1 MSQKQDLLFC
11 KIAIANGRVS
21 EDQAKK
27 CLAIANKREQETG
40 RRPTIGSVFSK
51 YNLMGKQ
58 EVKFVYEAVYK
69 RTGMPAPMAGA
80 PAAGAP
86 AAGGGR
92 GGRPRKPSFADEARQ
107 RRVDPNVLWL
117 GVAFGVIFLG
127 IVVALVVMFVTHSGP
142 DKPGEG
148 GAPAIAA
155 PAGAAGTP
163 AGTAAGGAGAPAGTA
178 AGGAAGA
185 AAGGAPGTAPAAPAG
200 MSEDHRRLIRQ
211 RLTDARHASLTDAVK
226 ALGMLNTL
234 KSAIDDKKIV
244 VDPGLMNELNSEI
257 KHLKAG
263 DSGSDDEGPDDAGPD
278 SAIDDL

>member
-69 RTGMPAPMAGA
+69 RTGMPVPT
-80 PAAGAP
+80 AGAP

-92 GGRPRKPSFADEARQ
+92 GGRTRKPSFADETRQ

-142 DKPGEG
+142 DKPGEE

-155 PAGAAGTP
+155 PAGTP
-163 AGTAAGGAGAPAGTA
+163 AGTAAGGAGAPAGA
-178 AGGAAGA
+178 AAGA
-185 AAGGAPGTAPAAPAG
+185 AAGGAPGAALAASG
-200 MSEDHRRLIRQ
+200 EMREDHRRLIRQ

-263 DSGSDDEGPDDAGPD
+263 DSGSEAEGPDDAGLD
-278 SAIDDL
+278 SGVDDL

>member
-69 RTGMPAPMAGA
+69 RTGMPVPM
-80 PAAGAP
+80 AGAP

-92 GGRPRKPSFADEARQ
+92 GGKTRKPSFADEARQ

-142 DKPGEG
+142 DKPGED

-163 AGTAAGGAGAPAGTA
+163 AGTAAGGAGAPAG
-178 AGGAAGA
+178 A

-200 MSEDHRRLIRQ
+200 MREDHRRLIRQ
-211 RLTDARHASLTDAVK
+211 RLTDARHASLTDATK

-234 KSAIDDKKIV
+234 KSTIDDKKIV

-278 SAIDDL
+278 SALDDL

>member
-40 RRPTIGSVFSK
+40 RRPSIGSVFSK

-58 EVKFVYEAVYK
+58 EVKFVYEAVQK
-69 RTGMPAPMAGA
+69 RTGMPVPM
-80 PAAGAP
+80 AGAP

-92 GGRPRKPSFADEARQ
+92 AAKSRKPSFADEARQ

-127 IVVALVVMFVTHSGP
+127 IVVALVIMFATHSGP
-142 DKPGEG
+142 DKPGED
-148 GAPAIAA
+148 GAPAVAA

-163 AGTAAGGAGAPAGTA
+163 AGTAAGGAGTPAAGAPAAGTA
-178 AGGAAGA
+178 GGT
-185 AAGGAPGTAPAAPAG
+185 PGSAPAAPTG
-200 MSEDHRRLIRQ
+200 MREDHRRLIRQ

-234 KSAIDDKKIV
+234 KSTIDDKKIV
-244 VDPGLMNELNSEI
+244 VDSGLMNELNSEI
-257 KHLKAG
+257 KHLKDG
-263 DSGSDDEGPDDAGPD
+263 DSGSDDEGADDAGLD
-278 SAIDDL
+278 SGLDDF

>member
-40 RRPTIGSVFSK
+40 RRPSIGSVFSK

-58 EVKFVYEAVYK
+58 EVKFVYEAVQK
-69 RTGMPAPMAGA
+69 RTGMPVPM
-80 PAAGAP
+80 AGAP

-92 GGRPRKPSFADEARQ
+92 GGKVRKPSFADEARQ

-127 IVVALVVMFVTHSGP
+127 IVVALVIMFATHSGP
-142 DKPGEG
+142 DKPGED
-148 GAPAIAA
+148 GAPAVAA
-155 PAGAAGTP
+155 PAGTAGTP
-163 AGTAAGGAGAPAGTA
+163 AGTAAGGAGTPAAGAPAAGTA
-178 AGGAAGA
+178 GGT
-185 AAGGAPGTAPAAPAG
+185 PGSAPAAPTG
-200 MSEDHRRLIRQ
+200 MREDHRRLIRQ

-234 KSAIDDKKIV
+234 KSTIEDKKIV
-244 VDPGLMNELNSEI
+244 VDSGLMNELNSEI
-257 KHLKAG
+257 KHLKDG
-263 DSGSDDEGPDDAGPD
+263 DSGSDDGGADDAGLD
-278 SAIDDL
+278 SGLDDF

>member
-40 RRPTIGSVFSK
+40 RRPSIGSVFSK

-69 RTGMPAPMAGA
+69 RTGMPVPM
-80 PAAGAP
+80 AGAP

-92 GGRPRKPSFADEARQ
+92 GGKVRKPSFADEARQ

-127 IVVALVVMFVTHSGP
+127 IVVALVIMFATHSGP
-142 DKPGEG
+142 DKPGED
-148 GAPAIAA
+148 GAPAVAA

-163 AGTAAGGAGAPAGTA
+163 AGTAAGGAGTPAAGAPAAGTA
-178 AGGAAGA
+178 GGT
-185 AAGGAPGTAPAAPAG
+185 PGSAPAAPTG
-200 MSEDHRRLIRQ
+200 MREDHRRLIRQ

-234 KSAIDDKKIV
+234 KSTIEDKKIV
-244 VDPGLMNELNSEI
+244 VDSGLMNELNSEI
-257 KHLKAG
+257 KHLKDG
-263 DSGSDDEGPDDAGPD
+263 DSGSDDGGADDAGLD
-278 SAIDDL
+278 SGLDDF

>member
-40 RRPTIGSVFSK
+40 RRPTIGSIFSK

-69 RTGMPAPMAGA
+69 RTGMPVPT
-80 PAAGAP
+80 AGAP

-92 GGRPRKPSFADEARQ
+92 GGRTRKPSFADETRQ

-127 IVVALVVMFVTHSGP
+127 IVIALVVMFVTHSGP
-142 DKPGEG
+142 DKPGEE

-155 PAGAAGTP
+155 PEGAAGTP
-163 AGTAAGGAGAPAGTA
+163 AGTAAGGAGAPAGA
-178 AGGAAGA
+178 AAGAAGA
-185 AAGGAPGTAPAAPAG
+185 AGGTPGAAPAVSG
-200 MSEDHRRLIRQ
+200 EMREDHRRLIRQ
-211 RLTDARHASLTDAVK
+211 RLTDARHASLTDATK

-234 KSAIDDKKIV
+234 KSTIDDKKIV

-257 KHLKAG
+257 KHLTTG
-263 DSGSDDEGPDDAGPD
+263 DSGSDDEGPDDAGLD
-278 SAIDDL
+278 SGVDDL

>member
-69 RTGMPAPMAGA
+69 RTGMQAPM
-80 PAAGAP
+80 AGAP

-92 GGRPRKPSFADEARQ
+92 GGRVRKPSFSDDARP
-107 RRVDPNVLWL
+107 RRVDPNALWL

-127 IVVALVVMFVTHSGP
+127 IVVTLVVMFVTHSGP
-142 DKPGEG
+142 DKPGED
-148 GAPAIAA
+148 GASAIAA
-155 PAGAAGTP
+155 PEGA
-163 AGTAAGGAGAPAGTA
+163 AGAPAGTTA
-178 AGGAAGA
+178 GEAGAPAGG

-200 MSEDHRRLIRQ
+200 MREDHRRLIRQ
-211 RLTDARHASLTDAVK
+211 RLTDARHASLTDATK
-226 ALGMLNTL
+226 ALGMLKTL
-234 KSAIDDKKIV
+234 KSTIDEKKIV
-244 VDPGLMNELNSEI
+244 VDPGLMKELNSEI
-257 KHLKAG
+257 KYLETG
-263 DSGSDDEGPDDAGPD
+263 DSGSDDEGEGDAALD
-278 SAIDDL
+278 DDL

>member
-40 RRPTIGSVFSK
+40 RRPTIGSIFSK

-69 RTGMPAPMAGA
+69 RTGMPVPT
-80 PAAGAP
+80 AGAP

-92 GGRPRKPSFADEARQ
+92 GGRTRKPSFADETRQ

-127 IVVALVVMFVTHSGP
+127 IVIALVVMFVTHSGP
-142 DKPGEG
+142 DKPGED

-163 AGTAAGGAGAPAGTA
+163 AGTAAGGAGGPAGA
-178 AGGAAGA
+178 AAGA
-185 AAGGAPGTAPAAPAG
+185 AAGGAPGTAPAASG
-200 MSEDHRRLIRQ
+200 EMREDHRRLIRQ
-211 RLTDARHASLTDAVK
+211 RLTDARHASLTDATK

-234 KSAIDDKKIV
+234 KSTIDDKKIV

-263 DSGSDDEGPDDAGPD
+263 DSGSEDEGPDDAGLD
-278 SAIDDL
+278 SGIDDF

>member
-51 YNLMGKQ
+51 YNLLCKQ
-58 EVKFVYEAVYK
+58 EVKFVYEAVQK
-69 RTGMPAPMAGA
+69 RTGMQVPMAGA
-80 PAAGAP
+80 PT
-86 AAGGGR
+86 AGGGK
-92 GGRPRKPSFADEARQ
+92 GGRVRKPSFADEGRQ

-142 DKPGEG
+142 DKPGED
-148 GAPAIAA
+148 GAPSIAA

-163 AGTAAGGAGAPAGTA
+163 AGTAAGTAAGTPAGTTAGGA
-178 AGGAAGA
+178 AGGAAGTT
-185 AAGGAPGTAPAAPAG
+185 AGGTPGTAPVAPAG
-200 MSEDHRRLIRQ
+200 MREDHRRLIRQ

-226 ALGMLNTL
+226 ALGMLTTL
-234 KSAIDDKKIV
+234 KSTIEDKKIV
-244 VDPGLMNELNSEI
+244 VDSGLMNELDSEI
-257 KHLKAG
+257 KHLKDG
-263 DSGSDDEGPDDAGPD
+263 DSGSDDEGSDDAGL
-278 SAIDDL
+278 DDI

>member
-58 EVKFVYEAVYK
+58 EVKFVYEAVQK
-69 RTGMPAPMAGA
+69 RTGMPVPM
-80 PAAGAP
+80 AGAP

-92 GGRPRKPSFADEARQ
+92 AAKSRKPSFADEARQ

-127 IVVALVVMFVTHSGP
+127 IVVALVIMFVTHSGS
-142 DKPGEG
+142 DKPGEE

-155 PAGAAGTP
+155 PAGTS
-163 AGTAAGGAGAPAGTA
+163 AGTAAGGAGAPAGA
-178 AGGAAGA
+178 AADGTAGA
-185 AAGGAPGTAPAAPAG
+185 AAGGAPGTAPVVPG
-200 MSEDHRRLIRQ
+200 EMREDHRRLIRQ

-257 KHLKAG
+257 KHLKDG
-263 DSGSDDEGPDDAGPD
+263 DSGSDDGGADDAGLD
-278 SAIDDL
+278 SGLDDF

>member
-58 EVKFVYEAVYK
+58 EVKFVYEAVQK
-69 RTGMPAPMAGA
+69 RTGMPVPMAGA
-80 PAAGAP
+80 PT
-86 AAGGGR
+86 AGGGR
-92 GGRPRKPSFADEARQ
+92 GGKVRKPSFADEGRQ

-142 DKPGEG
+142 DKPGED

-163 AGTAAGGAGAPAGTA
+163 AGTAAGGAAGTPAGTPAGAA
-178 AGGAAGA
+178 AGG

-200 MSEDHRRLIRQ
+200 MREDHRRLIRQ
-211 RLTDARHASLTDAVK
+211 RLTDARHASLTDAVR

-234 KSAIDDKKIV
+234 KSTIEDKKIV
-244 VDPGLMNELNSEI
+244 VDSGLMNELNSEI
-257 KHLKAG
+257 KHLKDG
-263 DSGSDDEGPDDAGPD
+263 DSGSDAEEPDDGGL
-278 SAIDDL
+278 DDL

>member
-58 EVKFVYEAVYK
+58 EVKFVYEAVQK
-69 RTGMPAPMAGA
+69 RTGMPVPM
-80 PAAGAP
+80 AGAP

-92 GGRPRKPSFADEARQ
+92 AAKSRKPSFADEARQ

-127 IVVALVVMFVTHSGP
+127 IVVALVIMFVTHSGS
-142 DKPGEG
+142 DKPGEE

-155 PAGAAGTP
+155 PAGTS
-163 AGTAAGGAGAPAGTA
+163 AGTAAGGAGAPAGA
-178 AGGAAGA
+178 AADGTAGA
-185 AAGGAPGTAPAAPAG
+185 AAGGAPGTAPAVPG
-200 MSEDHRRLIRQ
+200 EMREDHRRLIRQ

-234 KSAIDDKKIV
+234 KSTIDDKKIV

-257 KHLKAG
+257 KHLTTG
-263 DSGSDDEGPDDAGPD
+263 DSGSDDEGPDDAGLD
-278 SAIDDL
+278 SGVDDL

>member
-40 RRPTIGSVFSK
+40 RRPTIGSIFSK

-69 RTGMPAPMAGA
+69 RTGMPVPT
-80 PAAGAP
+80 AGAP

-92 GGRPRKPSFADEARQ
+92 GGRTRKPSFADETRQ

-142 DKPGEG
+142 DKPGEE

-155 PAGAAGTP
+155 PAGTP

-178 AGGAAGA
+178 AAGGTAGA
-185 AAGGAPGTAPAAPAG
+185 AAGGAPGTAPVTPAE
-200 MSEDHRRLIRQ
+200 MREDHRRLIRQ
-211 RLTDARHASLTDAVK
+211 RLTDARHASLTDATK

-234 KSAIDDKKIV
+234 KSTIDDKKIV

-263 DSGSDDEGPDDAGPD
+263 DSGSEDEGPDDAGLD
-278 SAIDDL
+278 SGVDDL

>member
-58 EVKFVYEAVYK
+58 EVKFVYEAVQK
-69 RTGMPAPMAGA
+69 RTGMPVPMAGA
-80 PAAGAP
+80 PG
-86 AAGGGR
+86 AGGGR
-92 GGRPRKPSFADEARQ
+92 GAKARKPSFADDARQ

-142 DKPGEG
+142 DKPGEDG
-148 GAPAIAA
+148 TPAVAA

-163 AGTAAGGAGAPAGTA
+163 AGTAAGGAAAAPAGGT
-178 AGGAAGA
+178 
-185 AAGGAPGTAPAAPAG
+185 PGTAPVVPAG
-200 MSEDHRRLIRQ
+200 MREDHRRLIRQ

-234 KSAIDDKKIV
+234 KSTIEDKKIV
-244 VDPGLMNELNSEI
+244 VDSGLMNELNSEI
-257 KHLKAG
+257 KHLKDG
-263 DSGSDDEGPDDAGPD
+263 DSGSDDEGTDDSGL
-278 SAIDDL
+278 DDF

>member
-69 RTGMPAPMAGA
+69 RTGMPVPM
-80 PAAGAP
+80 AGAP

-92 GGRPRKPSFADEARQ
+92 GGRTRKPSFADEARQ

-127 IVVALVVMFVTHSGP
+127 IVVYLVALFVTHSGP
-142 DKPGEG
+142 DNPGEG

-163 AGTAAGGAGAPAGTA
+163 AGTAAGGAGAPAGA
-178 AGGAAGA
+178 
-185 AAGGAPGTAPAAPAG
+185 
-200 MSEDHRRLIRQ
+200 
-211 RLTDARHASLTDAVK
+211 
-226 ALGMLNTL
+226 
-234 KSAIDDKKIV
+234 
-244 VDPGLMNELNSEI
+244 
-257 KHLKAG
+257 
-263 DSGSDDEGPDDAGPD
+263 
-278 SAIDDL
+278 

>member
-69 RTGMPAPMAGA
+69 RTGMPVPM
-80 PAAGAP
+80 AGAP

-92 GGRPRKPSFADEARQ
+92 GGRTRKPSFSDEARQ

-142 DKPGEG
+142 DKPGED

-163 AGTAAGGAGAPAGTA
+163 AGTAAGGAGAP
-178 AGGAAGA
+178 AGA

-211 RLTDARHASLTDAVK
+211 RLTDARHASLTDATK

-257 KHLKAG
+257 KHLKAE

-278 SAIDDL
+278 SALDDL

>member
-58 EVKFVYEAVYK
+58 EVKFVYEAVQK
-69 RTGMPAPMAGA
+69 RTGMQVPMAGA
-80 PAAGAP
+80 PT
-86 AAGGGR
+86 AGGGK
-92 GGRPRKPSFADEARQ
+92 GGRVRKPSFADEGRQ

-142 DKPGEG
+142 DKPGED
-148 GAPAIAA
+148 GAPSIAA
-155 PAGAAGTP
+155 PAGA
-163 AGTAAGGAGAPAGTA
+163 AGAPAGTA
-178 AGGAAGA
+178 AGTAAGTPA
-185 AAGGAPGTAPAAPAG
+185 GTTAGGTPGTAPVAPAG
-200 MSEDHRRLIRQ
+200 MREDHRRLIRQ

-226 ALGMLNTL
+226 ALGMLTTL
-234 KSAIDDKKIV
+234 KSTIEDKKIV
-244 VDPGLMNELNSEI
+244 VDSGLMNELDSEI
-257 KHLKAG
+257 KHLKDG
-263 DSGSDDEGPDDAGPD
+263 DSGSDDEGSDDAGL
-278 SAIDDL
+278 DDI

>member
-69 RTGMPAPMAGA
+69 RTGMPVPM
-80 PAAGAP
+80 AGAP

-92 GGRPRKPSFADEARQ
+92 GAKARKPSFADEGRQ

-117 GVAFGVIFLG
+117 GVAFGIIFLG
-127 IVVALVVMFVTHSGP
+127 IVVVLVVMFVTHSGP
-142 DKPGEG
+142 DKPGEDG
-148 GAPAIAA
+148 TPAVAA

-163 AGTAAGGAGAPAGTA
+163 AGTPAGGAAAAPAGGT
-178 AGGAAGA
+178 AGGAAG
-185 AAGGAPGTAPAAPAG
+185 GTPGTAPVVPAG
-200 MSEDHRRLIRQ
+200 MREDHRRLIRQ

-234 KSAIDDKKIV
+234 KSTIEDKKIV
-244 VDPGLMNELNSEI
+244 VDSGLMNELNSEI
-257 KHLKAG
+257 KHLKDG
-263 DSGSDDEGPDDAGPD
+263 DSGSDDGGADDAGLD
-278 SAIDDL
+278 SGLDDF